1 MAFDPPMLA
10 GDDAALLA
18 QAAAGNAAAAAQI
31 YRRYANTV
39 YRFAWAL
46 TGSQAD
52 AGDVLQQTFI
62 AVIER
67 ASGFDPKRGSC
78 AAYLCGVARHFA
90 YERHRMRIAPAED
103 IDALVDA
110 SASLGAAAPLPDEVT
125 EQRRAIAR
133 LHAAIRRLPPPFREV
148 LILVEL
154 QELSYADAA
163 AVAGIEL
170 GTVRSRLS
178 RAKAK
183 LAELLE
189 RETPM

>member
-10 GDDAALLA
+10 GDDASLLA
-18 QAAAGNAAAAAQI
+18 QAAAGSAAAAAEI

-39 YRFAWAL
+39 YRFVWAL
-46 TGSQAD
+46 TGSEAD
-52 AGDVLQQTFI
+52 ASDVLQETFI

-67 ASGFDPKRGSC
+67 LSGFDPARGSC
-78 AAYLCGVARHFA
+78 AAYLCGVARHLA
-90 YERHRMRIAPAED
+90 YARHRTRVAVVDD
-103 IDALVDA
+103 IEALVDA
-110 SASLGAAAPLPDEVT
+110 NSSYAEAPPLPDEVT
-125 EQRRAIAR
+125 EKRRAIAR
-133 LHAAIRRLPPPFREV
+133 LHAAIRHLPPPFREV

-178 RAKAK
+178 RAKTR
-183 LAELLE
+183 LAELLA
-189 RETPM
+189 REKTI